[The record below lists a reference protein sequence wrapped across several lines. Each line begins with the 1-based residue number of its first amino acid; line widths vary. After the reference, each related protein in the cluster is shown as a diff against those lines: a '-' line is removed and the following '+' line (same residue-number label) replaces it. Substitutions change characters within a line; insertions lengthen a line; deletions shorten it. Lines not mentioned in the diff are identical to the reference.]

1 MERETQNTD
10 EGVIELGSVST
21 LTEGN
26 GGVALDN
33 AGERIE
39 LGLSDD

>member
-1 MERETQNTD
+1 MEREYQTAED
-10 EGVIELGSVST
+10 GVIELGTAST

-33 AGERIE
+33 AGERIQA
-39 LGLSDD
+39 GLSDD